1 LRHFLILAEVLED
14 AASWVDRPWYNFN
27 KGGKVVVYSVYLSI
41 KKEFAHGHSKK
52 IERLCVFFLAK
63 RKEKSI

>member
-14 AASWVDRPWYNFN
+14 AASWVNRPWYNFN

-52 IERLCVFFLAK
+52 IERLCFFLAK